1 MKCIGTFWLNVSY
14 DSKILYSKYWLHDN
28 LYITLLFVFT
38 GAAASRGSPSPISRL
53 HRRKLS
59 EPINNNNNNNQSHEA
74 ATATLEETLNGLQ
87 KVSDMLQASL
97 KDLEGD
103 ETER

>member
-1 MKCIGTFWLNVSY
+1 MTYVH
-14 DSKILYSKYWLHDN
+14 KIIFSIRKTTYLYVLIF
-28 LYITLLFVFT
+28 LYFT
-38 GAAASRGSPSPISRL
+38 GAAVSRGSPSPISRL

>member
-1 MKCIGTFWLNVSY
+1 MIPKSCILNIGFMVIY
-14 DSKILYSKYWLHDN
+14 
-28 LYITLLFVFT
+28 TLLFVFT

>member
-1 MKCIGTFWLNVSY
+1 MIIY
-14 DSKILYSKYWLHDN
+14 
-28 LYITLLFVFT
+28 TLLIVFT

>member
-1 MKCIGTFWLNVSY
+1 M
-14 DSKILYSKYWLHDN
+14 
-28 LYITLLFVFT
+28 
-38 GAAASRGSPSPISRL
+38 
-53 HRRKLS
+53 S
-59 EPINNNNNNNQSHEA
+59 EPINNNNHSHE

-103 ETER
+103 EAEQWVVVQGVSSLCDILWRLIIVVIILCSLGALEMTIDQGILTFIKIVGA

>member
-1 MKCIGTFWLNVSY
+1 MHS
-14 DSKILYSKYWLHDN
+14 LY
-28 LYITLLFVFT
+28 LYVFT